1 MVQRKTIRPVT
12 LRRVIEVCSLVTK
25 SNAINFEI
33 VSKRLN
39 TSVSR
44 AKEILK
50 EVEKMRLL
58 THSDKAYV
66 LNSKTTDFLSYFENE
81 QWDRIHEYF
90 LKNYSFY
97 QNFIRLLTDH
107 INDNKGLS
115 VEEIKDESQNRQL
128 SLNQTAVEVLSD
140 WCDRLGVIQRHL
152 YSKRLYLIKTE
163 ETNRETFKDALARC
177 YRVLSLSYGRRGVF
191 VKIPEIREDMCEQ
204 LKITRKVFDELLRR
218 IYLENIGRIELSGAP
233 IITLAKKSPLSEKK
247 IKLEEKQAI
256 LSPKFELTR
265 ERKGLLVGH
274 KAYYYVAIHENL

>member
-1 MVQRKTIRPVT
+1 MIERKTIRPVT
-12 LRRVIEVCSLVTK
+12 LRRVIEVCSLAAK
-25 SNAINFEI
+25 LKAIDIEI
-33 VSKRLN
+33 ISKKLN

-50 EVEKMRLL
+50 EVERMGLL
-58 THSDKAYV
+58 IHSNDAFAQ
-66 LNSKTTDFLSYFENE
+66 NSKTTDFLNHFENE

-90 LKNYSFY
+90 LKSYSFY
-97 QNFIRLLTDH
+97 QDFICLLADH

-115 VEEIKDESQNRQL
+115 TDEIKEESQNRQF
-128 SLNQTAVEVLSD
+128 SLNQTAIEVLSD

-152 YSKRLYLIKTE
+152 YSKRLYLIKIE
-163 ETNRETFKDALARC
+163 ETDWQTFKDALSRC
-177 YRVLSLSYGRRGVF
+177 YRELSLSYGRKGVF
-191 VKIPEIREDMCEQ
+191 VKIPKIREDTCER

-218 IYLENIGRIELSGAP
+218 VYLENIGRIELSGAP
-233 IITLAKKSPLSEKK
+233 IITLAKKSPLGEKK
-247 IKLEEKQAI
+247 IKLEGKQAI

>member
-12 LRRVIEVCSLVTK
+12 LRRVIEVCSLATK

-66 LNSKTTDFLSYFENE
+66 PSNKTTDFLSFFENE

-90 LKNYSFY
+90 MKNYSFY
-97 QNFIRLLTDH
+97 QDFIRLLAGH
-107 INDNKGLS
+107 INEDKGLS
-115 VEEIKDESQNRQL
+115 IDEIKDESQNRKL

-152 YSKRLYLIKTE
+152 FSKRLYLIKTE
-163 ETNRETFKDALARC
+163 ETDMETFKDALARC

-191 VKIPEIREDMCEQ
+191 VKIPEIREDTCEQ
-204 LKITRKVFDELLRR
+204 LKITREVFDELLRR

-247 IKLEEKQAI
+247 MKLEGKQAI

>member
-1 MVQRKTIRPVT
+1 MVQRTTIRPVT
-12 LRRVIEVCSLVTK
+12 LRRVIEVCSLATK
-25 SNAINFEI
+25 SNIINFEI

-66 LNSKTTDFLSYFENE
+66 QRRKTTDFLNYFEKE
-81 QWDRIHEYF
+81 QWNRIHEHF
-90 LKNYSFY
+90 LRNYSFY
-97 QNFIRLLTDH
+97 QNFIRLLADH
-107 INDNKGLS
+107 INEDKGLS
-115 VEEIKDESQNRQL
+115 IDEIKEESQNRKL

-152 YSKRLYLIKTE
+152 YSKRLYLVKSEGTDAKI
-163 ETNRETFKDALARC
+163 FKSVLVQC
-177 YRVLSLSYGRRGVF
+177 YRTISLSYGRKGVF
-191 VKIPEIREDMCEQ
+191 VKIPKIREDTCEQ
-204 LKITRKVFDELLRR
+204 LKITRKVFDEMLRQT
-218 IYLENIGRIELSGAP
+218 YLENIGRIELSGAP

-247 IKLEEKQAI
+247 IKFEGKQTI
-256 LSPKFELTR
+256 LSPKFELKR
-265 ERKGLLVGH
+265 DRNGILIGH